1 MGQGAMERE
10 ETGRDDRVAPGS
22 TGTELPSPRTQQP
35 EAPMSARILRRPTL
49 PRQRQPLL
57 LGLLVFSTL
66 WCGPA
71 NAQSRDRGPIILA
84 LPASTRALALG
95 NSFALGS
102 QDADAVFY
110 QPGLLNRAQGL
121 SGSFQRY
128 GRSAT
133 LSTFSAGR
141 SWLSGGI
148 VLGIQHLSYGAWGS
162 DLLGL
167 PAGVASLR
175 ENGPVGV
182 SELVVSAGYGRTIK
196 GIRMGFVGKLIEE
209 RFGSLK
215 AATSAIDF
223 GAAASPG
230 PVTVGFAVQNLGPAM
245 TIGGEE
251 IPLPLRFAL
260 GASTDRT
267 PVGPLDLSASS
278 ALMYSVDGDVTPS
291 VGVEVAYWPVTG
303 RTFVGRLGYRHLP
316 GKQPG
321 SPVTFGGAFMGD
333 DIILDYAYES
343 FDSGSPSHRFSVG
356 WR

>member
-1 MGQGAMERE
+1 
-10 ETGRDDRVAPGS
+10 
-22 TGTELPSPRTQQP
+22 
-35 EAPMSARILRRPTL
+35 MSAHILRRPTL
-49 PRQRQPLL
+49 STQRRPLL

-66 WCGPA
+66 WCEAA
-71 NAQSRDRGPIILA
+71 NAQSRDRGPIILE

-102 QDADAVFY
+102 QDANALFY

-141 SWLSGGI
+141 SWLSGGV
-148 VLGIQHLSYGAWGS
+148 VLGIQHLSYGEDPPGRLLGS

-209 RFGSLK
+209 RLGSLK
-215 AATSAIDF
+215 AATSAMDF

-245 TIGGEE
+245 TIGGED

-303 RTFVGRLGYRHLP
+303 RTFVGRLGYRRLP